1 MHSRVRIPY
10 ASPFDQ
16 IGRISLAFF
25 FAVRIGAHLDQW
37 TCLGYR
43 MDMRV
48 ENSENLQKNYCQSR
62 KVMLIYNSTRE
73 KPEFYIQWRVGETVN
88 SHAFH
93 ACIHGFESRT
103 RHHEQNTGDIPC
115 FFLCWKTALFKDEL
129 QDPQIDAIGKGE
141 RIIPKLLSVGWVR

>member
-25 FAVRIGAHLDQW
+25 FAVRIGAHLGQW

-43 MDMRV
+43 MDMRI

-103 RHHEQNTGDIPC
+103 SHH
-115 FFLCWKTALFKDEL
+115 FWRFS
-129 QDPQIDAIGKGE
+129 
-141 RIIPKLLSVGWVR
+141 SVGRASALQAEGQRFEPVSLHH